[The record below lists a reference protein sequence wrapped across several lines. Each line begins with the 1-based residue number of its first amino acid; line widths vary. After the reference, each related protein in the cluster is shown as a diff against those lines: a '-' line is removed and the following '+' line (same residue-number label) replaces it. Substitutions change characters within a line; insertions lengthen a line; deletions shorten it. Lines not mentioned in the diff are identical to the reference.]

1 MREYLF
7 RGKRKSDGEWVLGHL
22 CYNGALDSAL
32 SIQVVTQKRGE
43 IIWKKYAVIPETVGQ
58 FVGINDINAVKMFE
72 KDIVKVSYRIRD
84 EDGNYIKKQEN
95 RLVSLEHSSFGLM
108 SIFGEWPMGYM
119 CEPITV
125 EVIGNVIDTPSLLES
140 KND

>member
-7 RGKRKSDGEWVLGHL
+7 RGKHSQIDEWLIGFYYEDRYKNPKIL
-22 CYNGALDSAL
+22 IDDPIIGLRECY
-32 SIQVVTQKRGE
+32 
-43 IIWKKYAVIPETVGQ
+43 VIPETVGQ
-58 FVGINDINAVKMFE
+58 YVGINDDNAVKIFE

-95 RLVSLEHSSFGLM
+95 RLVSLEPSSFGLM
-108 SIFGEWPMGYM
+108 SIFGEWTMGYM

-125 EVIGNVIDTPSLLES
+125 EVIGNVIDNEGLLNDS
-140 KND
+140 K